1 MGSLRGGGV
10 AAAVL
15 VVVLGGGGCSGET
28 LGSAGPEESASGAA
42 GGGGNGGG
50 GGGAALA
57 AVDSLAVKGRAPKT
71 GYARDRFG
79 SAWADTDAN
88 KCDTRDDILK
98 RDLADVRFRSGGCKV
113 SAGEL
118 KPDPYSGK
126 EVAFTRG
133 RSEVDIDHIVA
144 LSDAWQKGAKYWDAS
159 KRIALANDPLNLR
172 AVDASTNRSKG
183 DGDTA
188 TWLPPNKA
196 YRCAYV
202 ANQVAVKKKYE
213 LWVSADEKAAMKKVL
228 SGCAGQK
235 LPTGG
240 NPTEAPARFH
250 AN

>member
-1 MGSLRGGGV
+1 VGSLRGGGV

-42 GGGGNGGG
+42 GGGGN

-172 AVDASTNRSKG
+172 AVDASTNCSKG

-188 TWLPPNKA
+188 TWLPPNAA
-196 YRCAYV
+196 YRCPYV
-202 ANQVAVKKKYE
+202 ANQVAVKKKYG
-213 LWVSADEKAAMKKVL
+213 LWVSAAEKAAMKKVL